1 MTMNQTILVAD
12 DDDEDFLLLSNHMQK
27 CHQHIIL
34 TYVPTGE
41 EVIKKLQTLPL
52 PNLIILDAKMPL
64 MNGYE
69 TVTLIRASPNCQHIP
84 ILVWSGSLSNDDII
98 HFYQAGA
105 NSVILKHSML
115 EQIDIFC
122 KYWVELVELPIIQ

>member
-1 MTMNQTILVAD
+1 MNQTILVAD
-12 DDDEDFLLLSNHMQK
+12 DDDEDFLLLHNHIKK
-27 CHQHIIL
+27 CYQHVTL

-41 EVIKKLQTLPL
+41 EVIEKLQTLPL
-52 PNLIILDAKMPL
+52 PSLIILDAKMPL
-64 MNGYE
+64 MNGHE
-69 TVTLIRASPNCQHIP
+69 TVTSIRASLNGQHIP
-84 ILVWSGSLSNDDII
+84 VLVWSGSLSNYDIK

-122 KYWVELVELPIIQ
+122 NYWLEMVELPTRP